1 MSEPRPDSRLALAS
15 IVLGGLCV
23 VLALSLALMAAI
35 NRTLRARIA
44 EGQAQ
49 VSKAQTL
56 ANLDN
61 SLVQLLAKSAV
72 DNNDLA
78 LRDLLSRNGVT
89 FKQGAQTAPADNAQK
104 NEAPHDK
111 P

>member
-1 MSEPRPDSRLALAS
+1 MSEPKPKSRLTMAS
-15 IVLGGLCV
+15 VVLGGLCV
-23 VLALSLALMAAI
+23 FLALSLALVAAI
-35 NRTLRARIA
+35 NRNLRTRIA
-44 EGQAQ
+44 DGQAQ

-56 ANLDN
+56 ASLDN

-72 DNNDLA
+72 DNSDLA

-89 FKQGAQTAPADNAQK
+89 FKDNAQTAPANTAQK
-104 NEAPHDK
+104 SEAPHDK